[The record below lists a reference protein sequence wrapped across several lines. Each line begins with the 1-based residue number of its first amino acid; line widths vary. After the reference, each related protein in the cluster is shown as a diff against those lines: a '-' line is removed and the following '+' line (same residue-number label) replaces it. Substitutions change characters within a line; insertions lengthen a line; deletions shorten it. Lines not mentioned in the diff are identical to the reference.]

1 MSYQVNFTEKDNPAK
16 PPIIVQDQSLNA
28 QTSLSFV
35 GQNYSGYGRII
46 AEDFLHLLE
55 NFASATAPSN
65 PVEGQLWY
73 NTAVST
79 LYVWDSTAWN
89 TAGSLKKAATAPEVA
104 NSLQGD
110 LWVDTANSQ
119 LYLFSG
125 SNWLLIG
132 PQFSQGSLTG
142 PIVESIVDTN
152 NISHSVISNYAS
164 NAATGVSYRISII
177 SKDTFTP
184 KLSVS
189 GFTTI
194 NQGVNLSTIDST
206 NTASLTRFWGT
217 AQQADALL
225 VGTATVPAANFLR
238 SDVTSVTNFPLSVRS
253 SAGISI
259 GSDLSFN
266 IGTTGNSTIF
276 YSRNSGNDLSF
287 ILNNG
292 ASAPSILYL
301 KANGNIG
308 IGAGNTNPQSTLD
321 VLGTVAISSTLTV
334 TDTTNSTSLATG
346 SIKTAGGLSV
356 AKQTNFGDD
365 VTSYGQYFL
374 NYLIDGNPSAAAV
387 ILPGTDSASGLYDIG
402 SSTRK
407 FRNIYAQSF
416 VGTFNGSFTG
426 SLAGSVNGSAA
437 KLASPTLFRMQGD
450 VLSNDISFDGQ
461 SPTGTAV
468 FATTIGNT
476 FISSKTSATDSQLS
490 DQFLVLRGTQ
500 LLRISKETL
509 LNHVATVP
517 IGCIFPYA
525 GLVIPTG
532 YLLCDGS
539 EVQISKYSALY
550 GAIGY
555 TYKNAS
561 LLSGLSTF
569 ALPDLRGRFPL
580 GKDSMNNGLTVPYK
594 DGSGTLVNAGG
605 GAANRVSDVT
615 ADLVGSGAGSQQVT
629 LAVSNIPD
637 HKHNLNSGYAQYYA
651 PGIPGASSDPNA
663 IPGLGLPAS
672 STGSGLPNSGSVIS
686 NTTGSPVNI
695 MNPYETIN
703 YIIFTG
709 VV

>member
-1 MSYQVNFTEKDNPAK
+1 MTYQVNFTENNNPAK
-16 PPIIVQDQSLNA
+16 PPIVVQDQSLNT

-55 NFASATAPSN
+55 NFASSTAPSN

-89 TAGSLKKAATAPEVA
+89 TAGSLKKATTAPEVA

-142 PIVESIVDTN
+142 PIVETIVDTGN
-152 NISHSVISNYAS
+152 VSHSVISNYSS

-184 KLSVS
+184 KLSVP
-189 GFTTI
+189 GFVTI
-194 NQGVNLSTIDST
+194 NQGVNLSSTDST

-225 VGTATVPAANFLR
+225 VGTTTVLAANFLR
-238 SDVTSVTNFPLSVRS
+238 SDTTSVTNFPFSVRS
-253 SAGISI
+253 SGGISV

-266 IGTTGNSTIF
+266 IGTSGNSTIF
-276 YSRNSGNDLSF
+276 YSRNSGNDVSF

-292 ASAPSILYL
+292 ATAPSILYL

-308 IGAGNTNPQSTLD
+308 IGANNTNPQSTLD
-321 VLGTVAISSTLTV
+321 VSGTVAISSTLTV
-334 TDTTNSTSLATG
+334 TGTANSTSLTTG
-346 SIKTAGGLSV
+346 SIKTSGGLGV
-356 AKQTNFGDD
+356 ALDSNFGGS
-365 VTSYGQYFL
+365 VTTYGTIL
-374 NYLIDGNPSAAAV
+374 TNNLVTGNPSAGPV
-387 ILPGTDSASGLYDIG
+387 MLPATDSASGLYDIG
-402 SSTRK
+402 SPIRK

-437 KLASPTLFRMQGD
+437 KLASPTLFKIQGD
-450 VLSNDISFDGQ
+450 VLSNDVSFDGQ

-468 FATTIGNT
+468 FTTTIGNT
-476 FISSKTSATDSQLS
+476 FISSKTSATDSELA

-500 LLRISKETL
+500 LLRMSKDTL

-517 IGCIFPYA
+517 VGCIFPFA
-525 GLVIPTG
+525 GSVLPTG

-539 EVQISKYSALY
+539 EVQISKYPALF
-550 GAIGY
+550 GVINY
-555 TYKNAS
+555 TYKNSS
-561 LLSGLSTF
+561 LLNGLSTF

-580 GKDSMNNGLTVPYK
+580 GRDNMNNGITVPEK
-594 DGSGTLVNAGG
+594 LGSGVLISGG
-605 GAANRVSDVT
+605 GGPANRVSDVT
-615 ADLVGSGAGSQQVT
+615 ADLIGSGSGNQQVT

-637 HKHNLNSGYAQYYA
+637 HKHNLNSGLAQYYA
-651 PGIPGASSDPNA
+651 PGIPGAGSDPNA

-686 NTTGSPVNI
+686 GTTGSPVNI

-703 YIIFTG
+703 YVIFTG
-709 VV
+709 VI